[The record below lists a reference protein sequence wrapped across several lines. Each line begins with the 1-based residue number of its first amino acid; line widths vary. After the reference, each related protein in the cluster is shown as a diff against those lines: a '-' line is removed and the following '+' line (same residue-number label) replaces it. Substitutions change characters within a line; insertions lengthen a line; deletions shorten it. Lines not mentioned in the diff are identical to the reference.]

1 MEKIIKSTSIFIYIL
16 INVLFIAK
24 YSSRVTP
31 YYYLLSI
38 AFALT
43 LPVLFYLAG
52 HIPEKYFTKKV
63 FFVFVILFISFSIVC
78 FAIIPQESLRVDR
91 YEMIRL
97 FWDNFFAGINPYTPR
112 SLGTNIPGPFPFYF
126 YLALP
131 FYAIGEL
138 GFLSLL
144 GFLLFIVLLRKFIQD
159 ESNRILILLALMLSP
174 AYWWEIVARSTL
186 FLNTTLVVAYIFL
199 LAILDLEKNKNIIF
213 SAILFG
219 LILSTRSIVLTVM
232 LPYLFF
238 IGVYKTGLKKLS
250 LWVLGIGIG
259 FTATFLPIVFFSGF
273 FPSNNPFAVQNI
285 FLPLWFPITILL
297 LMIVISIRIH
307 EISEFIFISMLMM
320 VVLVFAYFFLQVTHD
335 NFYIALFKDGADISY
350 IILTLPFVLIG
361 LGQIK
366 FIRNYSGIKPD
377 EH

>member
-1 MEKIIKSTSIFIYIL
+1 
-16 INVLFIAK
+16 
-24 YSSRVTP
+24 
-31 YYYLLSI
+31 LS
-38 AFALT
+38 

-52 HIPEKYFTKKV
+52 HVPKIYFTKKV

-112 SLGTNIPGPFPFYF
+112 SLETNIPGPFPFYF

-144 GFLLFIVLLRKFIQD
+144 GFLLFIVLLRNFIQD

-199 LAILDLEKNKNIIF
+199 LASVDLKKFNNIIF

-232 LPYLFF
+232 LPYLIF
-238 IGVYKTGLKKLS
+238 IGVYKTGSKKLS

-259 FTATFLPIVFFSGF
+259 FTATFLPIIFFPGF

-285 FLPLWFPITILL
+285 FLPLWLPISILL
-297 LMIVISIRIH
+297 LMIVISLKIH
-307 EISEFIFISMLMM
+307 EISEFIFFSMLMM
-320 VVLVFAYFFLQVTHD
+320 FVLVFAYFFLQVMQN

-366 FIRNYSGIKPD
+366 LIRNYSGIKPD
-377 EH
+377 KH